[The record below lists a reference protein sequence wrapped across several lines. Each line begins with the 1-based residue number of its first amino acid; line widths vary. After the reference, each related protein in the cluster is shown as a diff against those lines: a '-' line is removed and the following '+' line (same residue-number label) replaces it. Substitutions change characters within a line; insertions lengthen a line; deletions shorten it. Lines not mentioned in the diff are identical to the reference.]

1 MAEGNWYPKR
11 EARQFEPPPW
21 ERDQFEALQRQRRE
35 PVPAEPVADAAGVTV
50 AATEAAGP
58 PGVQPEPPARQEP
71 EAARERSAV
80 PAEVDAQAE
89 AMLVQ
94 LQAEEPR
101 LDESVKVIS
110 LFASGIVLFL
120 GVSIFGWGFVA
131 SMRAWGNAMAM
142 AASMFLL
149 VVGLGLAALGY
160 WLGLRATKRQGE

>member
-1 MAEGNWYPKR
+1 
-11 EARQFEPPPW
+11 
-21 ERDQFEALQRQRRE
+21 
-35 PVPAEPVADAAGVTV
+35 VPAAAPAP
-50 AATEAAGP
+50 AAE
-58 PGVQPEPPARQEP
+58 PEPGPTDRADPAQ
-71 EAARERSAV
+71 V
-80 PAEVDAQAE
+80 E

-94 LQAEEPR
+94 LQAQEPR

-131 SMRAWGNAMAM
+131 SMRARGNAMAM